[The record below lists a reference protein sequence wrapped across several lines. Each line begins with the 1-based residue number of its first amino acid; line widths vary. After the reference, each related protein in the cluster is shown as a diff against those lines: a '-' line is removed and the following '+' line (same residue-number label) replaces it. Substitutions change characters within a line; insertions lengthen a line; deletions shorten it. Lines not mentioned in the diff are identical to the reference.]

1 MTSPAL
7 MDTGLQQRRR
17 VLAGVSSLVGVA
29 SARAIY
35 MPSPSEGLTA
45 VDGAVNSRVWTHPN
59 TPTGRLSQLGKG
71 TALALNGT
79 SDFLTAPDATDLSF
93 GDGST
98 DVPFSVVVLAN
109 VTDTAAAR
117 GFVAKNN
124 EYAFNLSTT
133 DVLTMSLVD
142 ASAAAVPSRAADV
155 ATTRQG
161 TWAVYGGTYSK
172 ATGGATAA
180 NDITLYE
187 NGAVVASTATNAGAY
202 VAMED
207 GASVP
212 TLAALNGGASSWM
225 PGRLAFVLVAQ
236 KNMSAADHAAITQL
250 LRSYAGL

>member
-1 MTSPAL
+1 MATLKEMLASGEATAETQPAA
-7 MDTGLQQRRR
+7 RP
-17 VLAGVSSLVGVA
+17 SLRDMVA
-29 SARAIY
+29 S
-35 MPSPSEGLTA
+35 G
-45 VDGAVNSRVWTHPN
+45 V
-59 TPTGRLSQLGKG
+59 
-71 TALALNGT
+71 
-79 SDFLTAPDATDLSF
+79 
-93 GDGST
+93 
-98 DVPFSVVVLAN
+98 
-109 VTDTAAAR
+109 
-117 GFVAKNN
+117 
-124 EYAFNLSTT
+124 
-133 DVLTMSLVD
+133 

-212 TLAALNGGASSWM
+212 TLGALNGGASAWM